1 MAIIS
6 IDTGILLSAISVI
19 VSIFLFAYKTMSTK
33 GEKSIIYGET
43 VKRHEYTVSNIQ
55 KNIEYIMTKINSH
68 DIDVAEMKR
77 DLAYLLKENDA
88 EKRDIESLRNRLED
102 YDNRRPPPP
111 SYLGGGGNNS
121 RQRNNSSSQQ
131 DNNNHNNIIDWKK
144 REKIS

>member
-55 KNIEYIMTKINSH
+55 KNIEYIMSKINSH
-68 DIDVAEMKR
+68 DVDVAEMKR

-102 YDNRRPPPP
+102 YDNRRPP
-111 SYLGGGGNNS
+111 SYSGGGNNS
-121 RQRNNSSSQQ
+121 RQRNNSSQQQ
-131 DNNNHNNIIDWKK
+131 DNNYNNIIDWKK

>member
-55 KNIEYIMTKINSH
+55 KNIEYIMSKINSH
-68 DIDVAEMKR
+68 DVDVAEMKR

-88 EKRDIESLRNRLED
+88 EKRDIEFLRNRLED
-102 YDNRRPPPP
+102 YDNRRPP
-111 SYLGGGGNNS
+111 SYSGGGNNS
-121 RQRNNSSSQQ
+121 RQRNNSSQQQ
-131 DNNNHNNIIDWKK
+131 DNNYNNIIDWKK